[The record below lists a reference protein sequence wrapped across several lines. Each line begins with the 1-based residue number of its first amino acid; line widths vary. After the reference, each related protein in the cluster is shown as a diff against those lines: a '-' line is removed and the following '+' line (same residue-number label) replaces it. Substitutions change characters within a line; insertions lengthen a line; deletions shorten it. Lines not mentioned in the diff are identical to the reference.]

1 MNKTTDKNVKNVSIY
16 LIFFF
21 EDSSVVYDEEIQ
33 LDCSFLDSEN
43 REQIIC
49 DGFRIENKN
58 FKKYKTF

>member
-16 LIFFF
+16 LIFFFF

-49 DGFRIENKN
+49 DGVRIENKN
-58 FKKYKTF
+58 FKTF